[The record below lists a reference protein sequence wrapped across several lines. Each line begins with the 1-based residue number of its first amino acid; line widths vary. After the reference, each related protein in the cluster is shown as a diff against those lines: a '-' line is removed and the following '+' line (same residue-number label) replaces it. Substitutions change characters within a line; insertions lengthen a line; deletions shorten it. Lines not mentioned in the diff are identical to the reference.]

1 MKPTTILTIT
11 PHHQG
16 HDKKFS
22 FTQCP
27 GTQETAALV
36 ADWFV
41 DRFGVRPVGSVTLRR
56 ALVLYLQ
63 HLRSLNTAP
72 ADLNLGHGMGNPY
85 PLQLGELRA
94 IEGASHGYPRSD
106 APVSMRNSMKATMLR
121 MKLKGLGYQGQ
132 QLTNLVYDGIQGKK
146 PIAEY
151 VATIPQPEPRQEQ
164 P

>member
-1 MKPTTILTIT
+1 MKLTHLTIR
-11 PHHQG
+11 PRPD
-16 HDKKFS
+16 DKTTKLS
-22 FTQCP
+22 QDP
-27 GTQETAALV
+27 RTQEVAALV

-41 DRFGVRPVGSVTLRR
+41 QKLQVKPASSVTLRR
-56 ALVLYLQ
+56 ALAFYWSHLQ
-63 HLRSLNTAP
+63 SLNTAP